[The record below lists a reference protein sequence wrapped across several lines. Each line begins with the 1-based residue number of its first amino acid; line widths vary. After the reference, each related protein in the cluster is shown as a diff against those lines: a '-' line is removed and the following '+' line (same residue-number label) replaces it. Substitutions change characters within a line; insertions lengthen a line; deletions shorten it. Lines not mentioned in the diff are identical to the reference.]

1 MKINTND
8 QLYVNDK
15 WFFDVFDIKDSN
27 IVVRIKY
34 KENPKIETY
43 LYKKIA
49 LPLELFKVTNKK
61 GFVTYCKVDNMQ
73 LRNQIGGLI
82 DRIAKEQDIT
92 ALFEDSAGMGDVSM
106 SGISSLP
113 GVPGDSGSG
122 DVGGLLPASSV
133 GFQILSPYLKKS
145 RKKIKTVAGKS
156 IIKQPIINLKE
167 NNETEESD
175 SDYKTKVFDFLDY
188 PTDNEY
194 DIKFIDV
201 INKNRNAFLNVSADT
216 VKAYFRNLHKMNK
229 TLITSKTS
237 EWFQNNIIIL
247 KDQDEEQL

>member
-1 MKINTND
+1 MIQEND
-8 QLYVNDK
+8 QLYVNNK

-43 LYKKIA
+43 LYKKIV
-49 LPLELFKVTNKK
+49 LPLEIFNDVTEK
-61 GFVTYCKVDNMQ
+61 GFVKYCKIDTMQ
-73 LRNQIGGLI
+73 LKQQIGGLI

-92 ALFEDSAGMGDVSM
+92 SLFEDAGMGSVSM

-113 GVPGDSGSG
+113 GVPGDPGSG
-122 DVGGLLPASSV
+122 DVGGLMPKDSLGLQIVSPA
-133 GFQILSPYLKKS
+133 YKKI

-156 IIKQPIINLKE
+156 IIKQPIISLKE
-167 NNETEESD
+167 NSDNDETDNE
-175 SDYKTKVFDFLDY
+175 YKTKLFDFLDY

-194 DIKFIDV
+194 DIKFINV
-201 INKNRNAFLNVSADT
+201 INNLRSSFLNVSSDT
-216 VKAYFRNLHKMNK
+216 IKAYFRNLYKMNK
-229 TLITSKTS
+229 NLISNKTS

-247 KDQDEEQL
+247 KDEDEVAL

>member
-8 QLYVNDK
+8 QLYVNGK
-15 WFFDVFDIKDSN
+15 WYFDVFDVKDSN

-43 LYKKIA
+43 LYKKIV
-49 LPLELFKVTNKK
+49 LPLELFKDVTEK
-61 GFVTYCKVDNMQ
+61 GFVKYCKIDNMQ
-73 LRNQIGGLI
+73 LRNQIGGLV
-82 DRIAKEQDIT
+82 DRIAKESDVN
-92 ALFEDSAGMGDVSM
+92 ALFEDVGGMGDVSM
-106 SGISSLP
+106 SGISSVP
-113 GVPGDSGSG
+113 GVPGDAGSG
-122 DVGGLLPASSV
+122 DVGGLFPKSSV
-133 GFQILSPYLKKS
+133 GFQIVSPYLKKM

-156 IIKQPIINLKE
+156 IIKKPIINLSE

-175 SDYKTKVFDFLDY
+175 SEYKTKVFDFLDY

-194 DIKFIDV
+194 DIKFINV
-201 INKNRNAFLNVSADT
+201 INNQRNAFLNVSSDT
-216 VKAYFRNLHKMNK
+216 VKAYFRNLYKLNK